1 MGTRER
7 ETAVA
12 FKMSNLVLIIGDLHI
27 PYRAAAIPKAFMN
40 MLVSGKIKQVIS
52 TGNLCGR
59 EQLDYFKS
67 ICPDVTV
74 VKGDFDEED
83 FPETETITL
92 GELKFG
98 ICHGHQVVPWGDAES
113 LQILQRKLDCDVL
126 ITGHT
131 HKFSAQVHGD
141 KFFLNPGSATGAY
154 NGLTSELVPTFVLM
168 DVRGAEL
175 TVWIYEA
182 HGDDIK
188 VEKFKWDKNSS
199 A

>member
-1 MGTRER
+1 MGVSRRGFEM
-7 ETAVA
+7 A
-12 FKMSNLVLIIGDLHI
+12 NLVLIIGDLHI
-27 PYRAAAIPKAFMN
+27 PHRAAAIPQKFQN
-40 MLVSGKIKQVIS
+40 MLTPGKIKQILS

-59 EQLDYFKS
+59 DQLDFFKS
-67 ICPDVTV
+67 VCSDVTV

-83 FPETETITL
+83 FPETEVVTI
-92 GELKFG
+92 GDLKFG
-98 ICHGHQVVPWGDAES
+98 LCHGHQIVPWGDTES

-131 HKFSAQVHGD
+131 HKFSAQVHDG

-168 DVRGAEL
+168 DVRGSTL
-175 TVWIYEA
+175 VVWIYEYLP
-182 HGDDIK
+182 GSDE
-188 VEKFKWDKNSS
+188 VNVQKFKYDKNSS